1 MKMIESKLRKIIR
14 KVIQEQYDFETE
26 EGDILPDRMEEYNRY
41 EDKIISILEYFS
53 GWPGLTYGFIADQVS
68 KQIKPFNP
76 DMLERAIY
84 GLFSSE
90 EIIEFEGMWN
100 TMQDPPGSKT
110 GTRVK
115 RTLYK
120 LPEDYSG
127 SR

>member
-1 MKMIESKLRKIIR
+1 MKITESSLRKIIR
-14 KVIQEQYDFETE
+14 NVIQEQYDFENE
-26 EGDILPDRMEEYNRY
+26 EGDIMPERMEEYENY
-41 EDKIISILEYFS
+41 CQEIIYILQYFK
-53 GWPGLTYGFIADQVS
+53 GWNGLTYGFISDQVS

-84 GLFSSE
+84 GLYSNE

-127 SR
+127 NR